1 MHKFITNIDATLQFT
16 NKKVQIV
23 LDGKNLIITGG
34 NGCGKTQ
41 FLKQLF
47 AAINSS
53 LDANRS
59 RQTINIKRNIT
70 GFENALKQP
79 NLDEH
84 TKNNYLET
92 LEQQKIQLLKFR
104 GQNDCAL
111 TFDNFEHSVKINTEK
126 NLLLRMFEATRQY
139 KSASN
144 GQSGNF
150 TVQSM
155 QNNAKQQDLKVD
167 MSSNFENYLV
177 TFLNA
182 GYMAFALRQDEEEK
196 KLVDSW
202 LANITSDLRH
212 LFEDLSLELEYRE
225 KEKIFYIKQ
234 FGKQPYKFSELSSGY
249 SSILNVYVDLLMKT
263 ELRGIDS
270 KELTGIVIID
280 EIDAHLHVS
289 LQKKIL
295 SFLDNAYPNIQFIV
309 STHSPFVLQ
318 SVDNAVIYDLSKL
331 EQLEQLEDLSLYSYE
346 AITKGLLG
354 VSTRSDDLNQ
364 MTDELTSLT
373 TDIESNQDKVSAL
386 IEKLSAVEGNLDS
399 KSKLA
404 LVMAKQAIE
413 DLEG

>member
-1 MHKFITNIDATLQFT
+1 MHKFITKIDATLQFT
-16 NKKVQIV
+16 NKKVQIA

-47 AAINSS
+47 SAINTS

-59 RQTINIKRNIT
+59 RKIINIERNISNL
-70 GFENALKQP
+70 ENALKQP

-84 TKNNYLET
+84 SKNKYSEN
-92 LEQQKIQLLKFR
+92 LEQNKIQKLKLQE
-104 GQNDCAL
+104 QNDCTL

-139 KSASN
+139 RAENN
-144 GQSGNF
+144 GQSGNS

-155 QNNAKQQDLKVD
+155 QHNARQQDLKVD
-167 MSSNFENYLV
+167 MSGNFETYLV
-177 TFLNA
+177 TFLNS

-196 KLVDSW
+196 KRVDNW

-212 LFEDLSLELEYRE
+212 LFEDKSLELEYRE

-234 FGKQPYKFSELSSGY
+234 DGKQPYKFSQLSSGY

-263 ELRGIDS
+263 ELRGINS
-270 KELTGIVIID
+270 KELSGIVIID
-280 EIDAHLHVS
+280 EIDAHLHIS

-295 SFLDNAYPNIQFIV
+295 SFLDNSYPNIQFIV
-309 STHSPFVLQ
+309 STHSPFVIQ
-318 SVDNAVIYDLSKL
+318 SVDNAVIFDLSK
-331 EQLEQLEDLSLYSYE
+331 LEQLEDLSLYSYE

-354 VSTRSDDLNQ
+354 VSTISDDLSQ
-364 MTDELTSLT
+364 ITDELTSLT
-373 TDIESNQDKVSAL
+373 TDIENNQDKVSAL
-386 IEKLSAVEGNLDS
+386 IEELSAVEGSLDS
-399 KSKLA
+399 KSRLA
-404 LVMAKQAIE
+404 LIMAKQAIE

>member
-1 MHKFITNIDATLQFT
+1 MHKFITKIDATLQFT
-16 NKKVQIV
+16 KKKVSIA

-47 AAINSS
+47 SAINTS

-59 RQTINIKRNIT
+59 RQIISSERNISSL
-70 GFENALKQP
+70 ENTLKQP

-84 TKNNYLET
+84 SKNDYLNA
-92 LEQQKIQLLKFR
+92 LEHHKTQLLKLR
-104 GQNDCAL
+104 GQNDCSL
-111 TFDNFEHSVKINTEK
+111 TFDNFEHSIKINTEK

-139 KSASN
+139 RSANN
-144 GQSGNF
+144 GQSVSS

-155 QNNAKQQDLKVD
+155 QNSARQQDLKVD
-167 MSSNFENYLV
+167 MSGNFETYLV

-196 KLVDSW
+196 KRVDRW

-212 LFEDLSLELEYRE
+212 LFEDKSLDLEYRE
-225 KEKIFYIKQ
+225 KERVFYITQ
-234 FGKQPYKFSELSSGY
+234 NGKQPYKFSQLSSGY

-263 ELRGIDS
+263 ELRGINS
-270 KELTGIVIID
+270 KELSGIVIID

-295 SFLDNAYPNIQFIV
+295 SFLDNSYPNIQFIV

-318 SVDNAVIYDLSKL
+318 SVDNAVIFDLSK
-331 EQLEQLEDLSLYSYE
+331 LEQLEDLSLYSYE

-354 VSTRSDDLNQ
+354 VSTSSDDLSQ
-364 MTDELTSLT
+364 ITDELTTFT
-373 TDIESNQDKVSAL
+373 TDIENNKDKAIAL
-386 IEKLSAVEGNLDS
+386 IEKLSAVEGSLDS
-399 KSKLA
+399 KSRLA
-404 LVMAKQAIE
+404 LIMAKQAIE

>member
-1 MHKFITNIDATLQFT
+1 MHKFITKIDATLQFT
-16 NKKVQIV
+16 DKKVLIA

-47 AAINSS
+47 SAINTS

-59 RQTINIKRNIT
+59 RQIIKLERNLFT
-70 GFENALKQP
+70 FEAILQQP
-79 NLDEH
+79 NLPEQDKSSH
-84 TKNNYLET
+84 LHN
-92 LEQQKIQLLKFR
+92 LEQTKKQLS
-104 GQNDCAL
+104 QHQENSDCIV
-111 TFDNFEHSVKINTEK
+111 TFDNYEYSVEK
-126 NLLLRMFEATRQY
+126 NTNKDLLLRMFEATRQY
-139 KSASN
+139 RSTNSN
-144 GQSGNF
+144 HNENI

-155 QNNAKQQDLKVD
+155 QQNARQQDLKVD
-167 MSSNFENYLV
+167 LSGNFEAYLV

-196 KLVDSW
+196 KRVDSW

-212 LFEDLSLELEYRE
+212 LFEDKSLELEYRE

-234 FGKQPYKFSELSSGY
+234 DGKQPYKFSQLSSGY

-263 ELRGIDS
+263 ELRGINS
-270 KELTGIVIID
+270 KDLSGIVIID

-295 SFLDNAYPNIQFIV
+295 SFLDNSYPNIQFIV

-331 EQLEQLEDLSLYSYE
+331 EQLEDLSLYSYE

-354 VSTRSDDLNQ
+354 VSTNSDELIEI
-364 MTDELTSLT
+364 TDELSSLT
-373 TDIESNQDKVSAL
+373 TDIEKNQVKVNE
-386 IEKLSAVEGNLDS
+386 IIIKLSSVEGKLDS
-399 KSKLA
+399 KSRLA
-404 LVMAKQAIE
+404 LIMAKQAIE
-413 DLEG
+413 DLKG

>member
-1 MHKFITNIDATLQFT
+1 MHKFITKIDATLQFT
-16 NKKVQIV
+16 KKKFQIV

-47 AAINSS
+47 SAINIF

-59 RQTINIKRNIT
+59 KQIINLERNISS
-70 GFENALKQP
+70 FENSLKQP

-84 TKNNYLET
+84 TKNRYSDSLENN
-92 LEQQKIQLLKFR
+92 KKQLL
-104 GQNDCAL
+104 QLQETNDCIL
-111 TFDNFEHSVKINTEK
+111 TFDNYEHSVKINTEK

-139 KSASN
+139 KAANN
-144 GQSGNF
+144 GQGGNS

-155 QNNAKQQDLKVD
+155 QQTARQQDLKVD
-167 MSSNFENYLV
+167 MSSNFETYLV

-196 KLVDSW
+196 KRVDSW

-212 LFEDLSLELEYRE
+212 LFEDKSLELEYRE

-234 FGKQPYKFSELSSGY
+234 EDKQPYTFSQLSSGY

-263 ELRGIDS
+263 ELRGINP
-270 KELTGIVIID
+270 KELSGIVIID

-295 SFLDNAYPNIQFIV
+295 SFLDSSYPNVQFIV

-318 SVDNAVIYDLSKL
+318 SVDNAVIFDLSK
-331 EQLEQLEDLSLYSYE
+331 LEQLEDLSLYSYE

-354 VSTRSDDLNQ
+354 VSTSSDDLSQ
-364 MTDELTSLT
+364 ITDELTSLT
-373 TDIESNQDKVSAL
+373 TDIEKNHDKV
-386 IEKLSAVEGNLDS
+386 K
-399 KSKLA
+399 KS
-404 LVMAKQAIE
+404 IGSS
-413 DLEG
+413 LES

>member
-1 MHKFITNIDATLQFT
+1 MHKFITYIDATLQFT

-47 AAINSS
+47 ASINYS
-53 LDANRS
+53 LDANMS
-59 RQTINIKRNIT
+59 RQIINVERNIT
-70 GFENALKQP
+70 SYENALKQP

-84 TKNNYLET
+84 RKNKYLED
-92 LEQQKIQLLKFR
+92 LEQQNKQLLKFR
-104 GQNDCAL
+104 WQYDCAL
-111 TFDNFEHSVKINTEK
+111 TFDDFEHSVKINTEK
-126 NLLLRMFEATRQY
+126 TLLLRMFEATRQY

-144 GQSGNF
+144 GQSGNS

-155 QNNAKQQDLKVD
+155 QHNAKQQDLKVD
-167 MSSNFENYLV
+167 MSSNFETYLV

-225 KEKIFYIKQ
+225 KERIFYIKQ
-234 FGKQPYKFSELSSGY
+234 DGKQPYKFSELSSGY

-295 SFLDNAYPNIQFIV
+295 SFLDNTYPNIQFIV

-318 SVDNAVIYDLSKL
+318 SVDNAVIFDLSK
-331 EQLEQLEDLSLYSYE
+331 LEQLEDLSLYSYE

-364 MTDELTSLT
+364 ITDELTSLT

-404 LVMAKQAIE
+404 LIMAKQAIE

>member
-1 MHKFITNIDATLQFT
+1 VHKFITKIDATLQFT
-16 NKKVQIV
+16 KKKFQIV

-47 AAINSS
+47 SAINIF

-59 RQTINIKRNIT
+59 KQIINLERNISS
-70 GFENALKQP
+70 FENSLKQP

-84 TKNNYLET
+84 TKNRYSDSLENN
-92 LEQQKIQLLKFR
+92 KKQLL
-104 GQNDCAL
+104 QLQETNDCIL
-111 TFDNFEHSVKINTEK
+111 TFDNYEHSVKINTEK

-139 KSASN
+139 KAANN
-144 GQSGNF
+144 GQGGNS

-155 QNNAKQQDLKVD
+155 QQTARQQDLKVD
-167 MSSNFENYLV
+167 MSSNFETYLV

-196 KLVDSW
+196 KRVDSW

-212 LFEDLSLELEYRE
+212 LFEDKSLELEYRE

-234 FGKQPYKFSELSSGY
+234 EDKQPYTFSQLSSGY

-263 ELRGIDS
+263 ELRGINP
-270 KELTGIVIID
+270 KELSGIVIID

-295 SFLDNAYPNIQFIV
+295 SFLDSSYPNVQFIV

-318 SVDNAVIYDLSKL
+318 SVDNAVIFDLSK
-331 EQLEQLEDLSLYSYE
+331 LEQLEDLSLYSYE

-354 VSTRSDDLNQ
+354 VSTSSDDLSQ
-364 MTDELTSLT
+364 ITDELTSLT
-373 TDIESNQDKVSAL
+373 TDIEKNHDKV
-386 IEKLSAVEGNLDS
+386 K
-399 KSKLA
+399 KS
-404 LVMAKQAIE
+404 IGSS
-413 DLEG
+413 LES

>member
-331 EQLEQLEDLSLYSYE
+331 EQLEDLSLYSYE

>member
-1 MHKFITNIDATLQFT
+1 MHKFITKIDATLQFT
-16 NKKVQIV
+16 NKKAQIA

-47 AAINSS
+47 SAINNS

-59 RQTINIKRNIT
+59 KQIIKLERNISA
-70 GFENALKQP
+70 FENALKQP
-79 NLDEH
+79 NLDDH
-84 TKNNYLET
+84 TKNSYLEN
-92 LEQQKIQLLKFR
+92 LENTNNQLSKYQL
-104 GQNDCAL
+104 QNDCIL
-111 TFDNFEHSVKINTEK
+111 TFDNYEHSVQINTEK

-139 KSASN
+139 RAANN
-144 GQSGNF
+144 GQSGNA

-155 QNNAKQQDLKVD
+155 QQNAQQQDLKVD
-167 MSSNFENYLV
+167 MSGNFETYLV

-196 KLVDSW
+196 KRVDSW

-212 LFEDLSLELEYRE
+212 LFEDKSLDLEYRE

-234 FGKQPYKFSELSSGY
+234 DGKQPYKFSQLSSGY

-270 KELTGIVIID
+270 KELSGIVIID

-295 SFLDNAYPNIQFIV
+295 SFLDNSYPNIQFIV

-318 SVDNAVIYDLSKL
+318 SVDNAVIFDLSK
-331 EQLEQLEDLSLYSYE
+331 LEQLEDLSLYSYE

-354 VSTRSDDLNQ
+354 VSTSSDDLSQ
-364 MTDELTSLT
+364 ITDELTSLT
-373 TDIESNQDKVSAL
+373 TDIENNQDKVNVL
-386 IEKLSAVEGNLDS
+386 IEKLSAVEGKLDS
-399 KSKLA
+399 KSRLA

>member
-59 RQTINIKRNIT
+59 RQLINVERNIT
-70 GFENALKQP
+70 NFENALKQP

-84 TKNNYLET
+84 TRNNYLEA

-144 GQSGNF
+144 GQSGNS

-155 QNNAKQQDLKVD
+155 QNTAKQQDLKVD
-167 MSSNFENYLV
+167 MSSNFETYLV

-234 FGKQPYKFSELSSGY
+234 DGKQPYKFSQLSSGY

-318 SVDNAVIYDLSKL
+318 SVDNAVIFDLSK
-331 EQLEQLEDLSLYSYE
+331 LEQLEDLSLYSYE

-364 MTDELTSLT
+364 VTDELTSLT
-373 TDIESNQDKVSAL
+373 SDIKNNQDKVSAL
-386 IEKLSAVEGNLDS
+386 IEKLSAVEGSLDS

>member
-16 NKKVQIV
+16 SKKVQIA

-47 AAINSS
+47 SAINSS

-59 RQTINIKRNIT
+59 KQTINIERNIT
-70 GFENALKQP
+70 RFENLLKTP
-79 NLDEH
+79 NLVEH
-84 TKNNYLET
+84 AKNQWLEA
-92 LEQQKIQLLKFR
+92 LEQQKMQLLNFR

-111 TFDNFEHSVKINTEK
+111 TFDNFEHSVKINMEK

-144 GQSGNF
+144 GQGGSS

-155 QNNAKQQDLKVD
+155 QNSAKQQDLKVD
-167 MSSNFENYLV
+167 MSSNFETYLV

-212 LFEDLSLELEYRE
+212 LFEDMSLELEYRE

-234 FGKQPYKFSELSSGY
+234 DGKKPYKFSQLSSGY

-318 SVDNAVIYDLSKL
+318 SVDNAVIFDLSK
-331 EQLEQLEDLSLYSYE
+331 LEQLEDLSLYSYE

-354 VSTRSDDLNQ
+354 VSTNSDDLNKII
-364 MTDELTSLT
+364 DELTSLI
-373 TDIESNQDKVSAL
+373 TDIEHNKDKVSAL
-386 IEKLSAVEGNLDS
+386 IVKLSVVEGDLDS

>member
-1 MHKFITNIDATLQFT
+1 MDKFITKIDATLQFT
-16 NKKVQIV
+16 NKKIEIS

-41 FLKQLF
+41 FLKQLYS
-47 AAINSS
+47 AINNS

-59 RQTINIKRNIT
+59 KQIIKLSRNRSVY
-70 GFENALKQP
+70 EEALKNP
-79 NLDEH
+79 DIKEH
-84 TKNNYLET
+84 DKSSYLQQ
-92 LEQQKIQLLKFR
+92 LEQIKEQLSQHQDD
-104 GQNDCAL
+104 GGCAL
-111 TFDNFEHSVKINTEK
+111 TFDNFERSVDKNTSK

-139 KSASN
+139 RAENNSQNATV
-144 GQSGNF
+144 

-155 QNNAKQQDLKVD
+155 QQNAWQQDLKVD
-167 MSSNFENYLV
+167 LSGNFETYLV

-196 KLVDSW
+196 KRVDSW

-212 LFEDLSLELEYRE
+212 LFEDPSLELEYKE

-234 FGKQPYKFSELSSGY
+234 DGKQPYKFSQLSSGY
-249 SSILNVYVDLLMKT
+249 SSVLNVYVDLLMKT
-263 ELRGIDS
+263 ELRGISS
-270 KELTGIVIID
+270 KDLSGIVIID
-280 EIDAHLHVS
+280 EIDAHLHAS

-295 SFLDNAYPNIQFIV
+295 SFLDRSYPNVQFIV

-331 EQLEQLEDLSLYSYE
+331 EQLEDLSLYSYE
-346 AITKGLLG
+346 AIIKGLLG
-354 VSTRSDDLNQ
+354 VTTSSDDLSKITN
-364 MTDELTSLT
+364 ELASLT
-373 TDIESNQDKVSAL
+373 AN
-386 IEKLSAVEGNLDS
+386 IEKNPVRVNELIKKLSPVEGELDS
-399 KSKLA
+399 KSRVT

>member
-1 MHKFITNIDATLQFT
+1 VHKFITKIDATLQFT
-16 NKKVQIV
+16 NKKVQIA

-47 AAINSS
+47 SAINTS

-59 RQTINIKRNIT
+59 RKIINIERNISNL
-70 GFENALKQP
+70 ENALKQP

-84 TKNNYLET
+84 SKNKYSEN
-92 LEQQKIQLLKFR
+92 LEQNKIQKLKLQE
-104 GQNDCAL
+104 QNDCTL

-139 KSASN
+139 RAENN
-144 GQSGNF
+144 GQSGNS

-155 QNNAKQQDLKVD
+155 QHNARQQDLKVD
-167 MSSNFENYLV
+167 MSGNFETYLV
-177 TFLNA
+177 TFLNS

-196 KLVDSW
+196 KRVDNW

-212 LFEDLSLELEYRE
+212 LFEDKSLELEYRE

-234 FGKQPYKFSELSSGY
+234 DGKQPYKFSQLSSGY

-263 ELRGIDS
+263 ELRGINS
-270 KELTGIVIID
+270 KELSGIVIID
-280 EIDAHLHVS
+280 EIDAHLHIS

-295 SFLDNAYPNIQFIV
+295 SFLDNSYPNIQFIV
-309 STHSPFVLQ
+309 STHSPFVIQ
-318 SVDNAVIYDLSKL
+318 SVDNAVIFDLSK
-331 EQLEQLEDLSLYSYE
+331 LEQLEDLSLYSYE

-354 VSTRSDDLNQ
+354 VSTISDDLSQ
-364 MTDELTSLT
+364 ITDELTSLT
-373 TDIESNQDKVSAL
+373 TDIENNQDKVSAL
-386 IEKLSAVEGNLDS
+386 IEELSAVEGSLDS
-399 KSKLA
+399 KSRLA
-404 LVMAKQAIE
+404 LIMAKQAIE

>member
-1 MHKFITNIDATLQFT
+1 MQKFITKIDATLQFT
-16 NKKVQIV
+16 QKKISIA

-47 AAINSS
+47 SAINTS

-59 RQTINIKRNIT
+59 RQVLQLKRNISI
-70 GFENALKQP
+70 FEDRLKHP
-79 NLDEH
+79 NLTQQD
-84 TKNNYLET
+84 KNAHSHS
-92 LEQQKIQLLKFR
+92 LEQLQKQLSQLNM
-104 GQNDCAL
+104 QSDCVL
-111 TFDNFEHSVKINTEK
+111 TFDNYEYSVDKNTK
-126 NLLLRMFEATRQY
+126 KDLLLRIFEATRQY
-139 KSASN
+139 RSTSN
-144 GQSGNF
+144 NNANI

-155 QNNAKQQDLKVD
+155 QQNAQQQDLKVD
-167 MSSNFENYLV
+167 LSGNFETYLV

-196 KLVDSW
+196 KRVDIW
-202 LANITSDLRH
+202 LAGITSDLRH
-212 LFEDLSLELEYRE
+212 LFEDQTLELEYRE

-234 FGKQPYKFSELSSGY
+234 DGKQPYKFSQLSSGY
-249 SSILNVYVDLLMKT
+249 SSILNIYVDLLMKT
-263 ELRGIDS
+263 ELRGINS
-270 KELTGIVIID
+270 KDLFGIVIID

-295 SFLDNAYPNIQFIV
+295 SFLDNSYPNVQFII

-318 SVDNAVIYDLSKL
+318 SVDNAVIFDLTK
-331 EQLEQLEDLSLYSYE
+331 LEQLEDLSLYSYE

-354 VSTRSDDLNQ
+354 VSTSSDDLSQ
-364 MTDELTSLT
+364 MTYELATLT
-373 TDIESNQDKVSAL
+373 TDIEKNQVKVNVL
-386 IEKLSAVEGNLDS
+386 IQKLSSVEGKLDS
-399 KSKLA
+399 KSRLA

>member
-1 MHKFITNIDATLQFT
+1 MHKFITKIDAKLQFT
-16 NKKVQIV
+16 NMKVQIA

-47 AAINSS
+47 LAINTS

-59 RQTINIKRNIT
+59 RQIIQIERNISI
-70 GFENALKQP
+70 FENALKKP
-79 NLDEH
+79 NLNEH
-84 TKNNYLET
+84 DKSSHSHHLKSSKE
-92 LEQQKIQLLKFR
+92 QLLNLQA
-104 GQNDCAL
+104 QNDCTL
-111 TFDNFEHSVKINTEK
+111 TFDNYEQSVNLNTEK

-139 KSASN
+139 RANNN
-144 GQSGNF
+144 GQNKNA

-155 QNNAKQQDLKVD
+155 EQSARQQDLKVD
-167 MSSNFENYLV
+167 MSGNFETYLV

-182 GYMAFALRQDEEEK
+182 GYMAFALRQDQGEK
-196 KLVDSW
+196 ERVDRW
-202 LANITSDLRH
+202 LANITSDLRQ
-212 LFEDLSLELEYRE
+212 LFEDKSLELEYRE

-234 FGKQPYKFSELSSGY
+234 DGKDPYKFSQLSSGY

-263 ELRGIDS
+263 ELRGINS
-270 KELTGIVIID
+270 KELSGIVIID

-295 SFLDNAYPNIQFIV
+295 SFLDNSYPNIQFIV

-318 SVDNAVIYDLSKL
+318 SVDNAVIFDLSN
-331 EQLEQLEDLSLYSYE
+331 LEQLEDLSLYSYE

-354 VSTRSDDLNQ
+354 VSTNSDDL
-364 MTDELTSLT
+364 TKITGELTSLT
-373 TDIESNQDKVSAL
+373 TDIEKNQVKVNVL
-386 IEKLSAVEGNLDS
+386 IQKLSSVEGELDS
-399 KSKLA
+399 KSRLA

>member
-1 MHKFITNIDATLQFT
+1 MHKFITNIDATLQNT
-16 NKKVQIV
+16 NKKVQIA

-41 FLKQLF
+41 FLIQLF
-47 AAINSS
+47 FAINTS

-59 RQTINIKRNIT
+59 RQMISIERNINN
-70 GFENALKQP
+70 FENALKQP
-79 NLDEH
+79 HLDEH
-84 TKNNYLET
+84 SKSNNLHNLERS
-92 LEQQKIQLLKFR
+92 KVQLSRLR
-104 GQNDCAL
+104 AQNNCDL
-111 TFDNFEHSVKINTEK
+111 TFDDYERSVKINTEK
-126 NLLLRMFEATRQY
+126 KLLLRIFEATRQY
-139 KSASN
+139 KSANN
-144 GQSGNF
+144 GQSGNH

-155 QNNAKQQDLKVD
+155 QNNARQQDLKVD
-167 MSSNFENYLV
+167 MSGNFEDYLV

-182 GYMAFALRQDEEEK
+182 GYMAFALRKDEEEK
-196 KLVDSW
+196 KRVDNW
-202 LANITSDLRH
+202 LANITSDLRY
-212 LFEDLSLELEYRE
+212 LFEDMSLELEYRE
-225 KEKIFYIKQ
+225 KEKVFYIKQ
-234 FGKQPYKFSELSSGY
+234 DGKQPYKFSQLSSGY

-295 SFLDNAYPNIQFIV
+295 SFLDNAYPNVQFIV

-318 SVDNAVIYDLSKL
+318 SVDNAVIFDLSK
-331 EQLEQLEDLSLYSYE
+331 LEQLEDLSLYSYE

-354 VSTRSDDLNQ
+354 VSTNSDDLNKV
-364 MTDELTSLT
+364 TDELALLTS
-373 TDIESNQDKVSAL
+373 DIKNNQDKVSAL
-386 IEKLSAVEGNLDS
+386 IEKLSAVEGRLDS

-404 LVMAKQAIE
+404 LIMAKQAIE